1 MIPNK
6 EKSTCRIRGPMAK
19 QSVLPQKI
27 IVEHMEKR
35 SSELSK
41 FVMNLRIEVKLGQ
54 LLELCFQLREM
65 LTKSLLKMEEA
76 QIVDVCKVTT
86 IKMEDFDEAIL
97 KHI

>member
-1 MIPNK
+1 MTPNK

-27 IVEHMEKR
+27 IVEQMEKGND
-35 SSELSK
+35 ELSK
-41 FVMNLRIEVKLGQ
+41 FVMNLKIDVKLGQ

-76 QIVDVCKVTT
+76 QIVDVYKVATT
-86 IKMEDFDEAIL
+86 KMEDFDEAIL

>member
-1 MIPNK
+1 
-6 EKSTCRIRGPMAK
+6 
-19 QSVLPQKI
+19 VWLPQKI

-35 SSELSK
+35 SGELSK

-76 QIVDVCKVTT
+76 QIVDVCKVATT
-86 IKMEDFDEAIL
+86 KMEDFDETIL

>member
-1 MIPNK
+1 
-6 EKSTCRIRGPMAK
+6 MAK